1 MKPGI
6 KAIILTGAVLLA
18 LPLSAIGA
26 ETALGEKAAEAKE
39 QASQKMQDTAKE
51 AVREQSDKQTMK
63 VLEAKEDKQSVGEYV
78 GDSAVTAKVKSK
90 FLAQKGLDSLDI
102 KVVTVDGIVTLMGNV
117 DTADQAALA
126 EKVAKEVGGVTKVDN
141 KLVVKK

>member
-6 KAIILTGAVLLA
+6 KAIFLTGAVLLA
-18 LPLSAIGA
+18 LPFSAVGA
-26 ETALGEKAAEAKE
+26 ETAPGEKAAAVKE
-39 QASQKMQDTAKE
+39 QATQSVQDMKTG

-63 VLEAKEDKQSVGEYV
+63 VLEAKEHQQSVGEYV
-78 GDSAVTAKVKSK
+78 GDAAVTAKVKSK

-117 DTADQAALA
+117 DTTAQAALA
-126 EKVAKEVGGVTKVDN
+126 EKTAREVEGVIKVDN
-141 KLVVKK
+141 KLTVKQ